1 MIGSVFERLTV
12 IGLSDQK
19 YKLMCKCTCG
29 QIKHV
34 RKSDLM
40 MGRVKSCGCLL
51 KEKSSARAVE
61 RNSSHGMSRTRVY
74 RIWAGIIDR
83 CTNKNGKYFE
93 HYMGRGIT
101 VCDRW
106 KTFENFYTDMGDPPS
121 KHSIERIDNDKGYAP
136 TNCKWATVDEQ
147 NNNKRSNI
155 RITFENQTLTIAQW
169 SKRINVR
176 PDTLRIRINSG
187 WSIEKALTTP

>member
-40 MGRVKSCGCLL
+40 RGRVKSCGCLL

-106 KTFENFYTDMGDPPS
+106 KTFEIFTPTWVIRQANTAS
-121 KHSIERIDNDKGYAP
+121 KELTMTKAMRRQIANGRLLMNKITTNVQTYASHL
-136 TNCKWATVDEQ
+136 KI
-147 NNNKRSNI
+147 KH
-155 RITFENQTLTIAQW
+155 
-169 SKRINVR
+169 
-176 PDTLRIRINSG
+176 
-187 WSIEKALTTP
+187 

>member
-1 MIGSVFERLTV
+1 MINSVFERLTV

-34 RKSDLM
+34 RKSDLVR
-40 MGRVKSCGCLL
+40 GRVKSCGCLL

-101 VCDRW
+101 ICDRW

-121 KHSIERIDNDKGYAP
+121 KHSIERIDNDKRYSP
-136 TNCKWATVDEQ
+136 TNCKWATFEEQ
-147 NNNKRSNI
+147 NNNKRSNVC
-155 RITFENQTLTIAQW
+155 ITFENQTLTIAQW

-176 PDTLRIRINSG
+176 ADTLRARINSG

>member
-1 MIGSVFERLTV
+1 MSN
-12 IGLSDQK
+12 
-19 YKLMCKCTCG
+19 
-29 QIKHV
+29 QIF
-34 RKSDLM
+34 KS
-40 MGRVKSCGCLL
+40 KT
-51 KEKSSARAVE
+51 RAYLAIQ
-61 RNSSHGMSRTRVY
+61 NAISRCHNENDPAYHRY
-74 RIWAGIIDR
+74 G
-83 CTNKNGKYFE
+83 
-93 HYMGRGIT
+93 GRGIS
-101 VCDRW
+101 VCDEWRESPIRFVEYMPEQGRMD
-106 KTFENFYTDMGDPPS
+106 TL
-121 KHSIERIDNDKGYAP
+121 ERIDNDKGYAP